1 MNIESIADAA
11 ANHGKSELARRVG
24 YLDGW
29 RGLAIALVLQHHFF
43 GIHSVN
49 SGRLGVDIF
58 FCLSGFLMSQI
69 LFVKRVS
76 LGVFYKRRI
85 SRIMPSFLLYV
96 LTVYGIAYAAGH
108 APGWDEFVPTLL
120 FLRAYMPAQPHMFS
134 TGYPIAHLWS
144 LNVEEHCYVLLSA
157 LTLLVF
163 LKGREG
169 LALVIAGVLSIA
181 IHGLYMTV
189 PDIAPPSGGYWIRT
203 ETAAANLLLS
213 AGYCLLRSKT
223 APFVKPWM
231 PLAAFVLG
239 AAFYSYPFHWML
251 PMLVSPFLLAF
262 AINHLDKAPNA
273 IHSILSAGP
282 LRLLGIYSYSIYL
295 WQQPFYIYQETY
307 VHAVDAQRLVFLA
320 VALGLG
326 TLMFYAFENPA
337 RCYLNRV
344 W

>member
-1 MNIESIADAA
+1 M
-11 ANHGKSELARRVG
+11 
-24 YLDGW
+24 GW
-29 RGLAIALVLQHHFF
+29 VFGWLIALVLQHLFF
-43 GIHSVN
+43 GIHRVN

-58 FCLSGFLMSQI
+58 FCLLGFLMSRI
-69 LFVKRVS
+69 LFLKRVS
-76 LGVFYKRRI
+76 LGGFYKRRI
-85 SRIMPSFLLYV
+85 SRIIPSFLLYV
-96 LTVYGIAYAAGH
+96 LTVHGIAY
-108 APGWDEFVPTLL
+108 APGWDEFVHTLL
-120 FLRAYMPAQPHMFS
+120 FLRAYVPAQPHMFS

-144 LNVEEHCYVLLSA
+144 LNVEEHCYILLSA

-163 LKGREG
+163 LKGQEG
-169 LALVIAGVLSIA
+169 CALIVAGVLSIA
-181 IHGLYMTV
+181 IHWLYITL
-189 PDIAPPSGGYWIRT
+189 PEIAPPSGYWIRT

-231 PLAAFVLG
+231 PIAAFVLG

-262 AINHLDKAPNA
+262 SINHLDKAPSA
-273 IHSILSAGP
+273 IRCVLSAGP
-282 LRLLGIYSYSIYL
+282 LRLLGICSYSIYL